1 MNVSLQDLSTF
12 FNPPLA
18 RASDVPSFLEEVD
31 RKLKRN
37 KAVIIKDK
45 EEEEVEDAVNNNKN
59 QVEKEPETPGKG
71 RWFHVSD
78 SSVQEVQEDKVLKAQ
93 AYLLFYERI
102 C

>member
-1 MNVSLQDLSTF
+1 MNLSLQDLSTF

-37 KAVIIKDK
+37 KAVIKDK
-45 EEEEVEDAVNNNKN
+45 EEEEIENAVNNNKN
-59 QVEKEPETPGKG
+59 QVEKEPETSGKG

>member
-1 MNVSLQDLSTF
+1 MNLSLQDLSTF

-45 EEEEVEDAVNNNKN
+45 EEEEVEDAVNNNNN
-59 QVEKEPETPGKG
+59 QIEKEPETPGKG

>member
-1 MNVSLQDLSTF
+1 M
-12 FNPPLA
+12 
-18 RASDVPSFLEEVD
+18 PSFLEEVD
-31 RKLKRN
+31 RKLRRN
-37 KAVIIKDK
+37 KAVMKDK
-45 EEEEVEDAVNNNKN
+45 EEEEVEDKVNNNNKK
-59 QVEKEPETPGKG
+59 QEVEKEVNDGNKG